1 MFSLG
6 SSEGERGGGTLG
18 ISAEVL
24 ITPISFWMILLGGLR
39 GDGGG
44 GHFTLFTRG
53 DPLPLNYTDFEH
65 FGSTDHLLYNQ
76 VNMHTKNAQ
85 IVSKSPPKHHMIL
98 ADVLPNA
105 GEELLGVYPIVPPTR
120 IIYLFVKKSCIAY
133 SPINRIYVFVFI
145 YYIYT

>member
-44 GHFTLFTRG
+44 GAF
-53 DPLPLNYTDFEH
+53 
-65 FGSTDHLLYNQ
+65 
-76 VNMHTKNAQ
+76 
-85 IVSKSPPKHHMIL
+85 
-98 ADVLPNA
+98 
-105 GEELLGVYPIVPPTR
+105 YPF
-120 IIYLFVKKSCIAY
+120 Y
-133 SPINRIYVFVFI
+133 
-145 YYIYT
+145 

>member
-1 MFSLG
+1 M
-6 SSEGERGGGTLG
+6 G

-44 GHFTLFTRG
+44 GGHFTLFTRG
-53 DPLPLNYTDFEH
+53 DPLLPNYTDFEH
-65 FGSTDHLLYNQ
+65 FGRTDHLLHNQ

-98 ADVLPNA
+98 TDVLPNA
-105 GEELLGVYPIVPPTR
+105 GEELLGVYPTVPPTR
-120 IIYLFVKKSCIAY
+120 SIYLFVKKSSIAY
-133 SPINRIYVFVFI
+133 SPINRI
-145 YYIYT
+145 

>member
-44 GHFTLFTRG
+44 AFYPFYQG
-53 DPLPLNYTDFEH
+53 DPLLPNYTDFEN
-65 FGSTDHLLYNQ
+65 FGSTEHLLHNQ
-76 VNMHTKNAQ
+76 VNMHTKNVQ
-85 IVSKSPPKHHMIL
+85 IVSKSPSKHHMIL
-98 ADVLPNA
+98 ADVLPSA
-105 GEELLGVYPIVPPTR
+105 GEELLGVYPTVPPIR
-120 IIYLFVKKSCIAY
+120 IIPLGVRAKLFGSSNLLI
-133 SPINRIYVFVFI
+133 IIW
-145 YYIYT
+145 YIL